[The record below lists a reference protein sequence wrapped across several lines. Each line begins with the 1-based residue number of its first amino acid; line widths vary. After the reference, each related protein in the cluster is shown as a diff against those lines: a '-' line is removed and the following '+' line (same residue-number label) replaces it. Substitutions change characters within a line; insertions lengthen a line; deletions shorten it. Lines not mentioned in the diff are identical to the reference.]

1 MIGWLFLSHQIG
13 SAIGSYIPGLLYDV
27 TGSYDISFIYSIIL
41 LIGASVLSFLL
52 PAVANNE

>member
-1 MIGWLFLSHQIG
+1 MIGWLFLSHQ
-13 SAIGSYIPGLLYDV
+13 IGSYIPGLLYDV